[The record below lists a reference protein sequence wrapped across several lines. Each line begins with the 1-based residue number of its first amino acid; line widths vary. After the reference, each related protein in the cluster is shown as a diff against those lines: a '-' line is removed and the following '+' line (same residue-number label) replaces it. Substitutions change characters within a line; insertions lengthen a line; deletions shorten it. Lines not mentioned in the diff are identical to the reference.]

1 MQMIPSWKK
10 TYQGVGGE
18 VFNGLKP
25 NSAIF
30 LPAAGVYWENYRTTG
45 SVGDYWTSTLVENQD
60 APVNAYDLI
69 FHSDSEN
76 YSPNCYW
83 QVFSRENGMS
93 VRPVCNIVDD

>member
-1 MQMIPSWKK
+1 MFIHDEKSRNRHK
-10 TYQGVGGE
+10 
-18 VFNGLKP
+18 
-25 NSAIF
+25 
-30 LPAAGVYWENYRTTG
+30 LPLDVRISKQPLSQSLERLYR
-45 SVGDYWTSTLVENQD
+45 TSTLVENQD